1 MERKATAQAQKKGLS
16 RVEAA
21 DVKASVLT
29 LQCRF
34 QPFRPSAVGACLV
47 RASYDHA
54 CGHVNTVGQGKWEG
68 IA

>member
-1 MERKATAQAQKKGLS
+1 
-16 RVEAA
+16 VEAA